1 MDKQTK
7 IGFMFMFLLAIA
19 LFVSAEVSAIELNPF
34 GNSKTFVPEIKADMS
49 DFLKEDF
56 NSKYGAIQ
64 LSKTR
69 FWIETDRIAE
79 YSLTENTDQCLIN
92 CKSKGKAVLYTDGK
106 LFDDKSFL
114 NKKGIEVE
122 IDSQYYIKEIETY
135 YEDVPQYKEVCSLQE
150 IISNSTIKD
159 KNLLEKPINQEVCN
173 QELIGYEKVEKT
185 KEVWKEYNFEVLK
198 AGEYE
203 WEIRGSKATSQSV
216 DFIPTAHGKSLNEW
230 SWWNNDWNFKRLINL
245 TANVGNFS
253 YLYEVPYSENMQED
267 YEDLRFINSAEDTEL
282 NFTIQSYNST
292 SAIVRIFSMGESEI
306 YMYYGNPL
314 ATSTSSASNTHF
326 NPIAYYYLDEASGTT
341 AYDALGNYNGTNNGA
356 TVNQAGK
363 IGKAYSFDGSNDV
376 ITLGSASNFID
387 SYNEPFTYCAWT
399 YRTASVTAYPDR
411 AAVGVDSISANHY
424 QSSLGVTATNLLQ
437 IAICKRM
444 VACNVAKSGT
454 IDANTWVHVCGTF
467 DGTANANGIKLYIN
481 GNYISGAQYT
491 QGATTN
497 SDDNMYIGS
506 GAIGASSA
514 FFPGNIDEVGIWDK
528 ALTSEQV
535 YQLYTYTAPTYT
547 IGAEEKLEEVSITL
561 NSPADNLQSTSST
574 INFNATITPTNAE
587 IKNVTLY
594 LNDEEYLD
602 LYDTNETINYSKI
615 LTLEDGDYTWN
626 ITACYIGESTEEN
639 CTESD
644 TRTFIIDAT
653 LPNITILSGNG
664 TQPYYYSGINHTVNF
679 TIEEDK
685 LDSGWWEYGEENI
698 QIGYKA
704 GGGDDCIGIPM
715 FTYYSYNLSNFT
727 SKKPTEMIV
736 YGTNEIYVY
745 NSTGKNQINYSSI
758 IGEGYLFNLGSGYN
772 DIGIEWVTG
781 NSCYGYN
788 ISVDL
793 YNLSGTLLIKD
804 YINASEITTFDSSS
818 FIKIDEIKVGTKLN
832 YTSGEIK
839 SSSASYQRELLQSI
853 VYMNGTVVNQTK
865 NTASTTYVL
874 DVFMNPNPN
883 EMVDRVEYW
892 AREVQTNQVGY
903 VRNRKVSPLKE
914 EVRQFPPVTF
924 PVTKDVYDFSI
935 YANDTFG
942 NVASKE
948 INWSYYVYENS
959 VSYNPTTT
967 EGKIEDFVFSLTTT
981 SEITAAIFNYDGVR
995 SSANIY
1001 SAGTNKTISI
1011 NDYEIPSIETD
1022 KNITFF
1028 LELTL
1033 TGGIKI
1039 NSTSYIQSV
1048 KNLGFD
1054 DCSSNT
1060 FPLMNMS
1067 LYDEKA
1073 KTPLTGTIEVNY
1085 WIENAL
1091 FTNKI
1096 ATYNNTFSSTSSKRI
1111 CSNVNLSGQGL
1122 YQSAIIRY
1130 SATGYVPEFYNV
1142 QRAEVDGVQYIKLY
1156 DLNESD
1162 STEFLVTYYND
1173 NFIKVSGAILQLLRG
1188 YIDED
1193 IYEVVE
1199 APLTSSEGTAIVH
1212 VDTKT
1217 NLYKAILVKDGV
1229 ILNTFN
1235 DLVFACE
1242 SPLVTQCEMKLS
1254 GKVEPSTS
1262 IDTADLQDI
1271 SYEISTIN
1279 NTVNFLFS
1287 IPSGVTSSVNLIM
1300 EQTDSFGTTQLC
1312 NKTVSSAGGTI
1323 ECDFDDTIGESYLT
1337 LYVEKD
1343 ETPIVHKQYAIME
1356 DSPLK
1361 FLGNNFF
1368 IVFIML
1374 LSVVGMA
1381 FSSPEWIIINAS
1393 VTLLISGSLWLLNGM
1408 DFVIGIGA
1416 IMWLLV
1422 GAIILISKLAKQ
1434 EDR

>member
-7 IGFMFMFLLAIA
+7 IGFMFMFFLAVA

-34 GNSKTFVPEIKADMS
+34 GNVKDYDNNIQPYGQIDISETFMWVKTNKISENKLFGITADCITDCSGWGESNLYKKDTLFSGSKFLDKAGSEKQKDSLKYYINSSETYVIQVPQYSEVCKETILNSTNTTQNVCYQEITSYKNETKTREVFVPYNFETLEPGIYKWKYDFKKLPQEKVDFVPIIQGIDGKEWVWYDSNYPYCFNLYVNNTIATAREQTIADVFLNVSSLTHKPYNNSVRVVNQPCNNGGSEVPSGVYQITQSSGLMS
-49 DFLKEDF
+49 AFRLVISNETWAGNQNKTYGVYYDTSSHAQTNTFNLTYSNDATALKLKSPIFLTDLGKSGYQTYWNGFHNTSVMYGGAWKKTTDTNSNEPYTYQDVYIQNLATSETITILDSSLQSVKF
-56 NSKYGAIQ
+56 NRFSSGNYNVTYTAYSNGWIYAEADVLAGANYYGFSHSFA
-64 LSKTR
+64 STYKGKTR
-69 FWIETDRIAE
+69 LSSGSLYQDDTIGNKVGEMYGIPCSEASDCGYRIAVAE
-79 YSLTENTDQCLIN
+79 QTSLTTEGTLRTNTDQSYWVADGTNQHVSDSNHTLI
-92 CKSKGKAVLYTDGK
+92 Y
-106 LFDDKSFL
+106 
-114 NKKGIEVE
+114 
-122 IDSQYYIKEIETY
+122 
-135 YEDVPQYKEVCSLQE
+135 
-150 IISNSTIKD
+150 
-159 KNLLEKPINQEVCN
+159 KPIQ
-173 QELIGYEKVEKT
+173 KT
-185 KEVWKEYNFEVLK
+185 
-198 AGEYE
+198 
-203 WEIRGSKATSQSV
+203 
-216 DFIPTAHGKSLNEW
+216 
-230 SWWNNDWNFKRLINL
+230 
-245 TANVGNFS
+245 
-253 YLYEVPYSENMQED
+253 
-267 YEDLRFINSAEDTEL
+267 
-282 NFTIQSYNST
+282 
-292 SAIVRIFSMGESEI
+292 
-306 YMYYGNPL
+306 
-314 ATSTSSASNTHF
+314 NT
-326 NPIAYYYLDEASGTT
+326 T
-341 AYDALGNYNGTNNGA
+341 
-356 TVNQAGK
+356 Q
-363 IGKAYSFDGSNDV
+363 
-376 ITLGSASNFID
+376 
-387 SYNEPFTYCAWT
+387 W
-399 YRTASVTAYPDR
+399 
-411 AAVGVDSISANHY
+411 
-424 QSSLGVTATNLLQ
+424 TNLLAD
-437 IAICKRM
+437 IVMNR
-444 VACNVAKSGT
+444 
-454 IDANTWVHVCGTF
+454 TF
-467 DGTANANGIKLYIN
+467 
-481 GNYISGAQYT
+481 
-491 QGATTN
+491 TT
-497 SDDNMYIGS
+497 S
-506 GAIGASSA
+506 
-514 FFPGNIDEVGIWDK
+514 
-528 ALTSEQV
+528 
-535 YQLYTYTAPTYT
+535 
-547 IGAEEKLEEVSITL
+547 IGAEEINEGVSITL
-561 NSPADNLQSTSST
+561 NSPADNLQSTTSA
-574 INFNATITPTNAE
+574 INFNATITPNDAT

-594 LNDEEYLD
+594 INNEEYLN

-626 ITACYIGESTEEN
+626 ITACWIGESTEED

-644 TRTFIIDAT
+644 TRTFSIDAT

-664 TQPYYYSGINHTVNF
+664 TYPYYYSGINHTVNF
-679 TIEEDK
+679 TIEDDN
-685 LDSGWWEYGEENI
+685 LDSVWWRYGEEEMEILDTNLSADLFDGDFSTGPLLNLDTDFDTQYYI
-698 QIGYKA
+698 LLNRP
-704 GGGDDCIGIPM
+704 GGDL
-715 FTYYSYNLSNFT
+715 NLSTSWCQESWVNCEYHHSDIFSTSMCETDTIIVNRTHDDSDWWNNVNFMHFYCGNIYIGNA
-727 SKKPTEMIV
+727 SISSNMLSPKIFS
-736 YGTNEIYVY
+736 EIQV
-745 NSTGKNQINYSSI
+745 
-758 IGEGYLFNLGSGYN
+758 EG
-772 DIGIEWVTG
+772 VT
-781 NSCYGYN
+781 
-788 ISVDL
+788 
-793 YNLSGTLLIKD
+793 YNLSGTLNI
-804 YINASEITTFDSSS
+804 SEDN
-818 FIKIDEIKVGTKLN
+818 N
-832 YTSGEIK
+832 YS
-839 SSSASYQRELLQSI
+839 
-853 VYMNGTVVNQTK
+853 
-865 NTASTTYVL
+865 
-874 DVFMNPNPN
+874 
-883 EMVDRVEYW
+883 
-892 AREVQTNQVGY
+892 
-903 VRNRKVSPLKE
+903 
-914 EVRQFPPVTF
+914 VTF
-924 PVTKDVYDFSI
+924 PVTKDVYDFKI

-948 INWSYYVYENS
+948 VEWDYYVYENN
-959 VSYNPTTT
+959 VVYNPTTT

-1001 SAGTNKTISI
+1001 SSGTNKTISI
-1011 NDYEIPSIETD
+1011 NDYEIPSIETN

-1096 ATYNNTFSSTSSKRI
+1096 ATYNNTFSSTNSKRI

-1188 YIDED
+1188 YIDKD
-1193 IYEVVE
+1193 IYDVVE

-1235 DLVFACE
+1235 ELVFACE

-1300 EQTDSFGTTQLC
+1300 KQTDSFGTTQLC

-1323 ECDFDDTIGESYLT
+1323 ECDFDDTIGESYVT
-1337 LYVEKD
+1337 LYVYKD
-1343 ETPIVHKQYAIME
+1343 GIPIVHKQYAIME